1 MMTDIENRNPAEG
14 NGTGEEEVVK
24 GSLEGEVVAIPKP
37 YERSADVDRRVTKA
51 VETMLETTD
60 NPYET
65 VVLTAQEARRLNEKK
80 LKARSILTQ
89 AAETVDE
96 LVPEV
101 PFVPRPI
108 EDEEPEVKTTNEAL
122 ERVALGLV
130 QFELGGEVH
139 DTHSYLEGEADFLI
153 HREEEEE
160 EEKSAA
166 QDETATAGEE
176 EQESDK

>member
-1 MMTDIENRNPAEG
+1 MTDIENRNPAEG
-14 NGTGEEEVVK
+14 NGTGEEEIVK
-24 GSLEGEVVAIPKP
+24 GSLEGEAVAIPKP
-37 YERSADVDRRVTKA
+37 FERPADVDRRVTKA

-65 VVLTAQEARRLNEKK
+65 VILTAQEARRLNEKR

-89 AAETVDE
+89 ATEAIDE

-108 EDEEPEVKTTNEAL
+108 EDEEPEVKATNEAL

-130 QFELGGEVH
+130 EFELGGEVLS
-139 DTHSYLEGEADFLI
+139 TKSYLEGEADFLVY
-153 HREEEEE
+153 REEEE

-166 QDETATAGEE
+166 PGETAAADEE
-176 EQESDK
+176 DEESDK